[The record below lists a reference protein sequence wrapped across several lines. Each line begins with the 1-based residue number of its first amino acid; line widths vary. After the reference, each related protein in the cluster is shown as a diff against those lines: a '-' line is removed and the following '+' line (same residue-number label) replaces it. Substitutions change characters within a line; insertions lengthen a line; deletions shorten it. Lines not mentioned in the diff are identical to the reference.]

1 MSLFISKCP
10 HCQID
15 LTMDTQLVGQLVKCP
30 ACSNQFSVMQPALST
45 PTIQCS
51 TAISEKRITTKKS
64 FLLVLGILCL
74 FVWVIPFKILSIS
87 TTGLGIIFC
96 SSIFCQC
103 VKEKYIAGIVLS
115 FSGLTFLIIK
125 FSIPV
130 FWNIIEK
137 LF

>member
-1 MSLFISKCP
+1 MSFFISKCP
-10 HCQID
+10 HCQVD

-45 PTIQCS
+45 PPRQYS
-51 TAISEKRITTKKS
+51 TANSEKRITTKKI
-64 FLLVLGILCL
+64 FLLVLGIVCL
-74 FVWVIPFKILSIS
+74 FAWVIPFKTLSIS

-96 SSIFCQC
+96 VSVFWQC
-103 VKEKYIAGIVLS
+103 VHEKYIAGIVLS

-125 FSIPV
+125 ISIPV
-130 FWNIIEK
+130 YGNIIEK